1 MRFAARIHSQ
11 CYGCKSLLYL
21 TILIQHQGLKMAI
34 YSSNQTY
41 VVVEHVEN
49 WKIMFICSVEEGL

>member
-1 MRFAARIHSQ
+1 
-11 CYGCKSLLYL
+11 
-21 TILIQHQGLKMAI
+21 MAI